1 MLKVNEIFYS
11 IQGESTYSG
20 LPCVFIRLTG
30 CNLRCKYCD
39 TQYALDEGEGLTLA
53 EIQKRVAYYDCNL
66 IEITGGEPLLQAP
79 VANLSKNLIEQGKT
93 VLIETNGTQNI
104 DQLPDQTIRIM
115 DIKCP
120 GSGESIKMNWENIDR
135 LRADDNVKLVISHR
149 EDFDWAISVVKTY
162 NLLNKVNVLFS
173 PAYGILNPEILAEWL
188 LKLSL
193 PIRLNLQI
201 HKYIWH
207 PNRRGV

>member
-39 TQYALDEGEGLTLA
+39 TQYAFNEGESLTLA
-53 EIQKRVAYYDCNL
+53 EIQKRMAYYDCNL

-79 VANLSKNLIEQGKT
+79 VADLSKNLIKQGKT

-104 DQLPDQTIRIM
+104 DQLPDQAIRIM

-120 GSGESIKMNWENIDR
+120 GSGESAKMSWENIDR
-135 LRADDNVKLVISHR
+135 LRADDNVKLVICHR
-149 EDFDWAISVVKTY
+149 EDFDWAVDVVKKY
-162 NLLNKVNVLFS
+162 NLFDKVNVLFS
-173 PAYGILNPEILAEWL
+173 PAYGVLKPEILAEWL

-207 PNRRGV
+207 PHWRGV

>member
-39 TQYALDEGEGLTLA
+39 TQYAFNEGESLTLA
-53 EIQKRVAYYDCNL
+53 EIQKRMAYYDCNL

-79 VANLSKNLIEQGKT
+79 VADFSKNLIKQGKT

-104 DQLPDQTIRIM
+104 DQLPDQAIRIM

-120 GSGESIKMNWENIDR
+120 GSGESAKMSWENIDR
-135 LRADDNVKLVISHR
+135 LRADDNVKLVICHR
-149 EDFDWAISVVKTY
+149 EDFDWAVDVVKKY
-162 NLLNKVNVLFS
+162 NLLDKVNVLFS
-173 PAYGILNPEILAEWL
+173 PAYGILNPEILAGWL
-188 LKLSL
+188 LESSL

>member
-120 GSGESIKMNWENIDR
+120 GSGESIKMNWKNIDR

-207 PNRRGV
+207 PNRRVV

>member
-39 TQYALDEGEGLTLA
+39 TQYAFEPGESLTLA
-53 EIQKRVAYYDCNL
+53 EIQESVARYDCNL
-66 IEITGGEPLLQAP
+66 IEITGGEPLLQSP
-79 VANLSKNLIEQGKT
+79 VVDLSKKFIEQGKT
-93 VLIETNGTQNI
+93 VLVETNGTQNI
-104 DQLPDQTIRIM
+104 DHLPNQVIRIV

-120 GSGESIKMNWENIDR
+120 GSGESDKMDWDNIDR
-135 LRADDNVKLVISHR
+135 LRTNDNVKLVISHR
-149 EDFDWAISVVKTY
+149 KDFEWAISVVKKY
-162 NLLNKVNVLFS
+162 NLLKKATVLFS
-173 PAYGILNPEILAEWL
+173 PAYGVLNPEILAGWL

-193 PIRLNLQI
+193 PIRLNLQL

-207 PNRRGV
+207 PYRRGV

>member
-39 TQYALDEGEGLTLA
+39 TQYAFNEGESLTLA

-79 VANLSKNLIEQGKT
+79 VADLSKNLIEQGKT

-135 LRADDNVKLVISHR
+135 LRADDNVKLVICNR
-149 EDFDWAISVVKTY
+149 EDFDWAVDVVKKY
-162 NLLNKVNVLFS
+162 NLFDKVNVLFS
-173 PAYGILNPEILAEWL
+173 PAYGVLKPEILAEWL

-207 PNRRGV
+207 PHRRGV

>member
-11 IQGESTYSG
+11 IQGESTYAG
-20 LPCVFIRLTG
+20 FPCVFIRLTG

-39 TQYALDEGEGLTLA
+39 TQYAFEEGKSLTLT
-53 EIQKRVAYYDCNL
+53 EIQENVSRYYCNL
-66 IEITGGEPLLQAP
+66 IEITGGEPLLQSQ
-79 VANLSKNLIEQGKT
+79 VVDLSKSFMEQGKT
-93 VLIETNGTQNI
+93 VLVETNGTQDI
-104 DQLPDQTIRIM
+104 DHLPNQAIRIM

-120 GSGESIKMNWENIDR
+120 GSDESDKMDWNNIER
-135 LRADDNVKLVISHR
+135 LRVNDNVKFVISNR
-149 EDFDWAISVVKTY
+149 KDFDWAVSVVKKY
-162 NLLNKVNVLFS
+162 NLLNKASVLFS
-173 PAYGILNPEILAEWL
+173 PVYGLLNPEILAKWM

-207 PNRRGV
+207 SNRRGI

>member
-11 IQGESTYSG
+11 IQGESTYAG
-20 LPCVFIRLTG
+20 FPCVFIRLTG
-30 CNLRCKYCD
+30 CNLRCTYCD
-39 TQYALDEGEGLTLA
+39 TQHAFKEGKSLTLT
-53 EIQKRVAYYDCNL
+53 EIQENVSRYYCNL
-66 IEITGGEPLLQAP
+66 IEITGGEPLLQSQ
-79 VANLSKNLIEQGKT
+79 VVDLSKSFMEQGKT
-93 VLIETNGTQNI
+93 VLVETNGTQDI
-104 DQLPDQTIRIM
+104 DYLPNQAIRIM

-120 GSGESIKMNWENIDR
+120 GSDESDKMDWNNIDR
-135 LRADDNVKLVISHR
+135 LRVNDNVKFVISHR
-149 EDFDWAISVVKTY
+149 KDFDWAVSVVKKY
-162 NLLNKVNVLFS
+162 NLLNKASVLFS
-173 PAYGILNPEILAEWL
+173 PVYGLLNPEILAKWM

>member
-207 PNRRGV
+207 PNRRVV